1 MLEFSH
7 PIFIKG
13 RYRVVALTEDQQ
25 YDEDK
30 IMAYAVLNDTGAKLR
45 NALSLDEAKAWL
57 EKLVEEDNVEV
68 LSVPTQMT
76 RKRIRR

>member
-7 PIFIKG
+7 PLFIKG

-30 IMAYAVLNDTGAKLR
+30 IMAYAVLNASGAKLR
-45 NALSLDEAKAWL
+45 HELSLDEAKAWM
-57 EKLVEEDNVEV
+57 EKLVEEDNLDVSTS
-68 LSVPTQMT
+68 LSQIKP
-76 RKRIRR
+76 KRMRR

>member
-30 IMAYAVLNDTGAKLR
+30 IMAYAVLNSAGAKLR
-45 NALSLDEAKAWL
+45 HELSLDDAKAWM
-57 EKLVEEDNVEV
+57 EKLVEEDNLDV
-68 LSVPTQMT
+68 STKAPIKP
-76 RKRIRR
+76 KRMRR